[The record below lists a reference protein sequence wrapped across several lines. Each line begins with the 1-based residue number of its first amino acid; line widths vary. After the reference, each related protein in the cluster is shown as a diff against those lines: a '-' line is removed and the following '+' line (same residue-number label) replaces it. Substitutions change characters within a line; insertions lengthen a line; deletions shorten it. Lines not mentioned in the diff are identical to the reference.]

1 MAQEEKFDVERYI
14 RGSNAI
20 EGIYGEAEVAQSL
33 KAWQFLVEQDEISH
47 AVICEVQRIITENQT
62 NLHDNQR
69 GKYRSFSKTNVS
81 IGGRYAPDHSLVDS
95 LMNGW
100 LKDVVKMQP
109 LIGHVRFESIHPFA
123 DGNGR
128 TGRMLYWFVCVLM
141 NKVPKYYGIDR
152 DPDLSEQQN
161 RDWYYRLFEQKRVI
175 ELSNNNWG
183 INFTGEVK
191 KDKK

>member
-1 MAQEEKFDVERYI
+1 
-14 RGSNAI
+14 
-20 EGIYGEAEVAQSL
+20 
-33 KAWQFLVEQDEISH
+33 
-47 AVICEVQRIITENQT
+47 
-62 NLHDNQR
+62 
-69 GKYRSFSKTNVS
+69 
-81 IGGRYAPDHSLVDS
+81 
-95 LMNGW
+95 
-100 LKDVVKMQP
+100 MQP